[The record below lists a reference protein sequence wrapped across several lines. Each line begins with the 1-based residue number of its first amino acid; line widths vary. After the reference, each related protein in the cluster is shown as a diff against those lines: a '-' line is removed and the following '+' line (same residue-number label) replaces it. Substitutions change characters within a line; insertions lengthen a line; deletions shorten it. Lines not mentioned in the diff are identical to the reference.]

1 MWLLVLRVLQA
12 NMVGLNFGDPGCA
25 TAERFGSRHG
35 PVSKC
40 PISATKAILQEYM
53 ALSEGSTERK
63 KMEARYGRSTLQRL
77 VTEYEEER
85 AFHEWLE
92 SCTGSPC
99 PGCDLR
105 VEKHSGCNHVR
116 SLGLRFNRRLTR
128 SVDDMCQMRTTL
140 LLSVR
145 GKARSQPTLQTFFD
159 AGVAMFLEAVRRREH
174 R

>member
-1 MWLLVLRVLQA
+1 MTR
-12 NMVGLNFGDPGCA
+12 
-25 TAERFGSRHG
+25 
-35 PVSKC
+35 C

-53 ALSEGSTERK
+53 ALAEGSTERK

-92 SCTGSPC
+92 KCTGTPC

-116 SLGLRFNRRLTR
+116 FPRWRSGLRNRRLTR
-128 SVDDMCQMRTTL
+128 SVDDMHQMRPTL
-140 LLSVR
+140 LLPVR
-145 GKARSQPTLQTFFD
+145 GKAGSVPSLQAFLDPRT
-159 AGVAMFLEAVRRREH
+159 AMFLEAVRR
-174 R
+174 

>member
-1 MWLLVLRVLQA
+1 MWLLILRILQTDLVSEGTGVIA
-12 NMVGLNFGDPGCA
+12 KHCA
-25 TAERFGSRHG
+25 KHYARRHG
-35 PVSKC
+35 PVAHC
-40 PISATKAILQEYM
+40 PISATKAILQEYL
-53 ALSEGSTERK
+53 ASPEGSAERK
-63 KMEARYGRSTLQRL
+63 RMEGRYGRSTLQKL
-77 VTEYEEER
+77 VEEYQSER
-85 AFHEWLE
+85 AFQEWLE
-92 SCTGSPC
+92 RNTGTPC

-116 SLGLRFNRRLTR
+116 SLGLRFDRRLTR

-140 LLSVR
+140 LLSVW